1 MSHQNQPVGEPTRI
15 GRGQWMTLL
24 AAFLGWMFDG
34 FEMGLFPQVG
44 RESLKTLLGQAYN
57 EDLAGHWLGIM
68 TAVFLIGAA
77 TGGVV
82 FGWLGDRI
90 GRVRAMTFSVL
101 TYAIFMGLCGLAQ
114 NPQQMLVLRFFSA
127 LGMGGEWSLGV
138 ALVME
143 LWPNK
148 TRGLLAGLIGAAANV
163 GFFLT
168 AVVTMG
174 MARLIPHIDRWLFKM
189 ELPEVWR
196 SALMEHSAWRLV
208 LLIGA
213 APAALTFFIR
223 LFVPESERWQR
234 EHSQGKTSH
243 WATQDLLGVVVGVM
257 GLALIILVWTPGVWK
272 GKDVSA
278 ASRITGSL
286 SGFLVALGGFIYPVL
301 RYLQRARTVSGG
313 PPVAKTLGRM
323 LLGACLSGVAFIATW
338 GAVQWG
344 PIWAG
349 ILVEQKARA
358 EQEARKDQLAD
369 ETVAS
374 QEARKAA
381 VVKAASDARSKTQM
395 VSGIG
400 AIIGTIAGALLGN
413 LIGRRLTYSLLCIMS
428 YLATL
433 AFFNLNNVF
442 DTKFLVLSFAV
453 GTLTASF
460 YGWLPLYLP
469 ELFSTNI
476 RATGQGFGF
485 NFGRILAAIGALQFG
500 NLVARFG
507 GYPGACTIIISVYLI
522 GTVLI
527 WIAPETRG
535 QPLPD

>member
-1 MSHQNQPVGEPTRI
+1 
-15 GRGQWMTLL
+15 MTLL

-44 RESLKTLLGQAYN
+44 RESLKSLLAANYT
-57 EDLAGHWLGIM
+57 EELASHWLGIM

-101 TYAIFMGLCGLAQ
+101 TYALFMGFCGLAQ

-168 AVVTMG
+168 AVVTLWL
-174 MARLIPHIDRWLFKM
+174 ARLIPKVNDWLFAAGT
-189 ELPEVWR
+189 PENWTR
-196 SALMEHSAWRLV
+196 ALMENSAWRLV
-208 LLIGA
+208 LFIGA
-213 APAALTFFIR
+213 APALLTFFIR
-223 LFVPESERWQR
+223 LLVPESERWQR

-243 WATQDLLGVVVGVM
+243 WATQDLLGVVVGVL
-257 GLALIILVWTPGVWK
+257 GLALIIFVWTPGVWN
-272 GKDVSA
+272 GSDVPGSG
-278 ASRITGSL
+278 RIAGSL
-286 SGFLVALGGFIYPVL
+286 TGFLVALGGFIYPVL
-301 RYLQRARTVSGG
+301 RYLQRARAASEG

-323 LLGACLSGVAFIATW
+323 LLAAALSGVAFVATW

-349 ILVEQKARA
+349 ILVDDEAISRLPADASQASKEEAKKAVSASSLSARA
-358 EQEARKDQLAD
+358 Q
-369 ETVAS
+369 
-374 QEARKAA
+374 
-381 VVKAASDARSKTQM
+381 TQM

-400 AIIGTIAGALLGN
+400 AIIGTIAGALIGN
-413 LIGRRLTYSLLCIMS
+413 AVGRRLTYTMLCITS
-428 YLATL
+428 FIATL
-433 AFFNLNNVF
+433 AFFNLNSVF
-442 DTKFLVLSFAV
+442 GAKFLVLSFAV

-500 NLVARFG
+500 NLVKLFSENPAR
-507 GYPGACTIIISVYLI
+507 GYPGACSTIVTVYLL
-522 GTVLI
+522 GTAII
-527 WIAPETRG
+527 WLAPETRG

>member
-1 MSHQNQPVGEPTRI
+1 MSASPQVVANSSNRI
-15 GRGQWMTLL
+15 SRGQWMTLL

-44 RESLKTLLGQAYN
+44 RESLKSLLAQNYT
-57 EDLAGHWLGIM
+57 EELASHWLGIM

-101 TYAIFMGLCGLAQ
+101 TYALFMGFCGLAQ
-114 NPQQMLVLRFFSA
+114 NPRQMLVLRFLSA

-148 TRGLLAGLIGAAANV
+148 TRGILAGLIGAAANV

-168 AVVTMG
+168 AVVTLWL
-174 MARLIPHIDRWLFKM
+174 ARLIPVINDWLFARGT
-189 ELPEVWR
+189 PEDWTR
-196 SALMEHSAWRLV
+196 LLMENSAWRLV
-208 LLIGA
+208 LFIGA
-213 APAALTFFIR
+213 TPALLTFFIR

-243 WATQDLLGVVVGVM
+243 WATQDLLGIVVGVM
-257 GLALIILVWTPGVWK
+257 GLALIIFVWTPGAWNNE
-272 GKDVSA
+272 DVSTA
-278 ASRITGSL
+278 GRLAGSL
-286 SGFLVALGGFIYPVL
+286 TGFLVALCGFIYPVL
-301 RYLQRARTVSGG
+301 RYLQRARVASNG
-313 PPVAKTLGRM
+313 PPVGKTLGRM
-323 LLGACLSGVAFIATW
+323 LLGAGLSGVAFVATW

-349 ILVEQKARA
+349 ILVEEEAKSRVVQSDSKA
-358 EQEARKDQLAD
+358 DQDA
-369 ETVAS
+369 
-374 QEARKAA
+374 QKAA
-381 VVKAASDARSKTQM
+381 VAKSSSDARAQTQM

-400 AIIGTIAGALLGN
+400 AIIGTIAGALIGN
-413 LIGRRLTYSLLCIMS
+413 AIGRRITYSLLCILS
-428 YLATL
+428 FISTL
-433 AFFNLNNVF
+433 AFFQLNTVF
-442 DTKFLVLSFAV
+442 GPKFLILSFFV

-469 ELFSTNI
+469 ELFPTNV

-500 NLVARFG
+500 NLVTKFG
-507 GYPGACTIIISVYLI
+507 GYPGACSMIVTVYLL